1 MNIKGKMFHST
12 PCFSDKQF
20 IAHESPFYYTEVFL
34 PYLRKIVFL
43 QKLIEKF
50 GKSRW
55 ILYCQFFFCLV
66 LFGMMEFVY
75 DFSEPFTS
83 CILFVFFLNHSGQCL
98 HFMVQVHLFVF
109 CHQSYTVF
117 IALPVSTPMV
127 RADNKFAC
135 CLDVF
140 LSITQTKID
149 SSLSIY
155 IVLLAVFRI
164 NAVTFI
170 IFNLISGLNT
180 AKLANCSQIVP
191 NYPEIISILLNLIR
205 FNAVCKSFIYR

>member
-1 MNIKGKMFHST
+1 MTSPSHSL
-12 PCFSDKQF
+12 PASSLYSSQSFGSMP
-20 IAHESPFYYTEVFL
+20 ALYGSSP
-34 PYLRKIVFL
+34 
-43 QKLIEKF
+43 
-50 GKSRW
+50 S
-55 ILYCQFFFCLV
+55 
-66 LFGMMEFVY
+66 
-75 DFSEPFTS
+75 
-83 CILFVFFLNHSGQCL
+83 
-98 HFMVQVHLFVF
+98 FVF

-191 NYPEIISILLNLIR
+191 NYPEIISISLNLIR

>member
-1 MNIKGKMFHST
+1 MDVKGKMFHPA

-55 ILYCQFFFCLV
+55 ILYRQFFFCLV

-75 DFSEPFTS
+75 DFPKPFTS

-98 HFMVQVHLFVF
+98 HFMVQVHFFVF
-109 CHQSYTVF
+109 RHQSYTVF
-117 IALPVSTPMV
+117 ITLPLNTPMV
-127 RADNKFAC
+127 WADNKLAC
-135 CLDVF
+135 CLDVLF
-140 LSITQTKID
+140 PITQTKID
-149 SSLSIY
+149 SSFSVY
-155 IVLLAVFRI
+155 IVLFGSLPNKCSHFHNLQFKFWIEHCKVSELFPNCSQLSR
-164 NAVTFI
+164 NN
-170 IFNLISGLNT
+170 FNLINF
-180 AKLANCSQIVP
+180 NP
-191 NYPEIISILLNLIR
+191 IR
-205 FNAVCKSFIYR
+205 WYL

>member
-34 PYLRKIVFL
+34 QYLRKIVFL

-155 IVLLAVFRI
+155 IVLFGSLPYKCSHFHNLQFNFWIEHCKVSKLFPNCSQLSR
-164 NAVTFI
+164 NN
-170 IFNLISGLNT
+170 FNLIKFN
-180 AKLANCSQIVP
+180 
-191 NYPEIISILLNLIR
+191 SIQCCL
-205 FNAVCKSFIYR
+205 